1 MYRATKRLTAITRP
15 VSFNVSRR
23 EGHLTEANSTLT
35 SRMNSTIDAYFI
47 TARELW
53 VPRKYAGFR
62 FAQLALVGIIKC
74 RPCRRRNKNDLGGFS
89 STRSFIG
96 KQRSTYA
103 KATARQLTRPDNSG
117 KDPKSVF
124 APRWGFLDSTVR
136 RRQGRWVKSLRYEII

>member
-1 MYRATKRLTAITRP
+1 MLTAITRP

-47 TARELW
+47 TLA
-53 VPRKYAGFR
+53 
-62 FAQLALVGIIKC
+62 LALVAIIKC

-124 APRWGFLDSTVR
+124 APRWG
-136 RRQGRWVKSLRYEII
+136 